1 MDTFPLILVN
11 RMESVLVSRFLLDL
25 QEAHQRSAMLDSRHM
40 ISTGS
45 SAVDEGSISFARIS
59 GPFSATIDR
68 GLSTDDYDIQ
78 STLDTK
84 EDEDVLVIGGPK
96 ADDMYWYSGKV

>member
-1 MDTFPLILVN
+1 MMN
-11 RMESVLVSRFLLDL
+11 RVESVLVSRFLLDL
-25 QEAHQRSAMLDSRHM
+25 QEAHKRSAMLDSRHM

-45 SAVDEGSISFARIS
+45 SAVDEGTISFARIS

-68 GLSTDDYDIQ
+68 GLSTDDYDVQ
-78 STLDTK
+78 SILDTK